1 MSIYF
6 LQLEIDTSISQNAW
20 SLKHS
25 TKNSTSKNMVKTIHH
40 RIQVYKCFAVIDIGS
55 KHENRD
61 CKKINLNNENN
72 ARFMQMCYT
81 YCQNAYE

>member
-1 MSIYF
+1 
-6 LQLEIDTSISQNAW
+6 
-20 SLKHS
+20 
-25 TKNSTSKNMVKTIHH
+25 MVKTIHH
-40 RIQVYKCFAVIDIGS
+40 RIQVYKCLAVIDIGS

-61 CKKINLNNENN
+61 CKKINSNNENN